1 MTELPL
7 AYLSGGNSRIFY
19 ALKTFQIRQTDM
31 FRQEIFKKMAEPGLK
46 NKVIGTRR
54 LITLIPAL
62 LLAGVGTDELK
73 DFILGRTTTFSDRV
87 VDNLLK
93 LVGLSKWT
101 LYKARQEG
109 IASAAIKTILP
120 PVPLVDQLWKDIRT
134 AGDKKGLEVVQS
146 IPLVGKFYYWWM
158 GKGRFKKPLNDDM
171 RWLKENAGRLGLSR
185 TRAYQAMNRAITD
198 YQAMPRGPKRDAAK
212 ARALGIV
219 KTLAGRVRAREDRLA
234 EIEKR
239 RQKRAEEKALS
250 R

>member
-1 MTELPL
+1 
-7 AYLSGGNSRIFY
+7 
-19 ALKTFQIRQTDM
+19 
-31 FRQEIFKKMAEPGLK
+31 
-46 NKVIGTRR
+46 
-54 LITLIPAL
+54 
-62 LLAGVGTDELK
+62 
-73 DFILGRTTTFSDRV
+73 V

-101 LYKARQEG
+101 IYKARQEG
-109 IASAAIKTILP
+109 IGSAVMKTVLP
-120 PVPLVDQLWKDIRT
+120 PAPLVDQLWKDIRT
-134 AGDKKGLEVVQS
+134 AGDNKGLETVQS
-146 IPLVGKFYYWWM
+146 IPLVGKFYYWWL
-158 GKGRFKKPLNDDM
+158 GRGVLKRPISDDAM
-171 RWLKENAGRLGLSR
+171 YLKTNASRLGLSR

-234 EIEKR
+234 EIENR